1 MSPDGGFH
9 FLYYCLSSP
18 PPRWHFPISQI
29 KLLCV
34 RTVSAW
40 DNQHPSWY
48 LSLFLF
54 QPGKGFV
61 LLFPLV
67 LGLEPFL
74 FFFLLSRDHDT
85 ASQVPCFFLFHLCH
99 KSPRQRRIFFF
110 FTSKRRK
117 VKNFFFLMRR
127 KLGPFS
133 SQHSKSPTS
142 GIFISWPPPNFFSP
156 FHAPQIPKFL
166 LLPAAAAQ
174 AANASQK
181 SGSLEYDLDP
191 PAAAA
196 AAAAESLA
204 AAAALG
210 SSAAEPPRPWRLLR
224 SAPTTNTLM
233 LQEDGKENI
242 YFFLY
247 QNILRKWLHMY
258 VPRLSG

>member
-1 MSPDGGFH
+1 MVVFISFIIV
-9 FLYYCLSSP
+9 SRP

-117 VKNFFFLMRR
+117 VKNFFFLCGGNWVLFPRRIPKVRLQVYLFLGRPRIFSFPPFTHHRFPNSSSPRRRR
-127 KLGPFS
+127 KRRTRAKRAAVS
-133 SQHSKSPTS
+133 SMVW
-142 GIFISWPPPNFFSP
+142 IFP
-156 FHAPQIPKFL
+156 
-166 LLPAAAAQ
+166 
-174 AANASQK
+174 
-181 SGSLEYDLDP
+181 
-191 PAAAA
+191 
-196 AAAAESLA
+196 
-204 AAAALG
+204 
-210 SSAAEPPRPWRLLR
+210 PPRPRPPPP
-224 SAPTTNTLM
+224 SP
-233 LQEDGKENI
+233 
-242 YFFLY
+242 
-247 QNILRKWLHMY
+247 
-258 VPRLSG
+258 